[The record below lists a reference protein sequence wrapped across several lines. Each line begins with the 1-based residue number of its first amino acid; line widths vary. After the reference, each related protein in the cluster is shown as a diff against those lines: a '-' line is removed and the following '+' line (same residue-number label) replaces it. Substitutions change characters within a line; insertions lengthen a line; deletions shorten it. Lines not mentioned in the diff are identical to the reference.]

1 MCMYNENVIEMH
13 YRKLTVGR
21 TARLTLGVDIGSE
34 FGTAEGLTV
43 GFILGVDTC
52 TELGTELEV
61 APPLTVIKLPSGI
74 QAFLKKA

>member
-1 MCMYNENVIEMH
+1 MH
-13 YRKLTVGR
+13 YRKLTVGH
-21 TARLTLGVDIGSE
+21 TTRLALGVDIGSE

-61 APPLTVIKLPSGI
+61 APPLKIIKYIDSLELNST
-74 QAFLKKA
+74 QSYFF